1 MTQMIDKKTTST
13 LSLQRSANDL
23 KLNLE
28 YLAAYWLYE
37 AKGGGGGILLPPTR
51 KMQITLKSGVKIVE
65 FILYNLY
72 NWNWKAVNDYG

>member
-1 MTQMIDKKTTST
+1 MTQMIDKKTMST

-37 AKGGGGGILLPPTR
+37 ARGGGGVLLPQTK
-51 KMQITLKSGVKIVE
+51 KMQITLNWGVKIVE